1 MSATQDVEELDVTF
15 QDIDGFLS
23 QPVLQDRIE
32 EIINQETL
40 SYRQAFRDFDATNIN
55 SNTVEIPINDDA
67 MGNPK
72 IVAEGSEFHRDQETY
87 TKKTLTFDKFG
98 FEVAVTME
106 AQEDSQVDL
115 VRDQV
120 ERQAR
125 QMREE
130 MNLQAFNVLTSNVQT
145 TVVNGSGGTAGT
157 MEYGDILAGREEL
170 LNDAFQPD
178 LMIADV
184 AAVHDLLDS
193 NNFLEASDLQGEL
206 RRSGEVGQIAGMS
219 IIEDNSGLNIT
230 GNSDPGAVVVD
241 TGFYGYEGTRMPVTT
256 QEYEETRTQTDVF
269 RVFNRMGWLVTQPQA
284 AVIVQG

>member
-23 QPVLQDRIE
+23 QKVLQDRVE

-40 SYRQAFRDFDATNIN
+40 NYREAFRDFDATDIN
-55 SNTVEIPINDDA
+55 SNTVEIPVSDDS

-72 IVAEGSEFHRDQETY
+72 IVAEGAEFHRDQETY
-87 TKKTLTFDKFG
+87 SKNTLTFDKFG

-120 ERQAR
+120 NKQAR

-130 MNLQAFNVLTSNVQT
+130 MNLQAFNVLTANVQA
-145 TVVNGSGGTAGT
+145 TVGDANGT
-157 MEYGDILAGREEL
+157 MEYGDILSGREEL

-184 AAVHDLLDS
+184 ASIHDLLDA
-193 NNFLEASDLQGEL
+193 NNFLEASDLQGEM
-206 RRSGEVGQIAGMS
+206 RRSGTVGQIAGMD
-219 IIEDNSGLNIT
+219 IVEDNSGLNIT
-230 GNSDPGAVVVD
+230 GTGNPGAVIID
-241 TGFYGYEGTRMPVTT
+241 TDFYGYEGTRMPVTT
-256 QEYEETRTQTDVF
+256 EEYEETRTQTDVF
-269 RVFNRMGWLVTQPQA
+269 RVFNRMGWLVTQSQA
-284 AVIVQG
+284 AVIVEG